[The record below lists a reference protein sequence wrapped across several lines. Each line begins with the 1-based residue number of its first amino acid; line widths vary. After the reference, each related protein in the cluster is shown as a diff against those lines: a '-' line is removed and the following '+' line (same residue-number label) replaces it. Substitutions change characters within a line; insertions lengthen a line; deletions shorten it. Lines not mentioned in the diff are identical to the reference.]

1 MNPRMGKTEG
11 KEPKGLVTISINL
24 EIWKL
29 FQKVA
34 KAKNMSAS
42 RLVQELVYK
51 ETVKFSKVPDQ
62 VKEFLLKNLIV
73 P

>member
-1 MNPRMGKTEG
+1 MKDSNVEG
-11 KEPKGLVTISINL
+11 KVRKTRVTLTVNP
-24 EIWKL
+24 EVWKL

-34 KAKNMSAS
+34 KARSRSAS
-42 RLVQELVYK
+42 RYVQELVYI
-51 ETVKFSKVPDQ
+51 ETVKYSKVPDQ